1 MVFTED
7 TGKNVVINSWEE
19 YARFNNEKIK
29 LLADSNEQQIN
40 YCNSAAPT
48 ELKNSAGVQQS

>member
-29 LLADSNEQQIN
+29 LLADSNE
-40 YCNSAAPT
+40 
-48 ELKNSAGVQQS
+48 